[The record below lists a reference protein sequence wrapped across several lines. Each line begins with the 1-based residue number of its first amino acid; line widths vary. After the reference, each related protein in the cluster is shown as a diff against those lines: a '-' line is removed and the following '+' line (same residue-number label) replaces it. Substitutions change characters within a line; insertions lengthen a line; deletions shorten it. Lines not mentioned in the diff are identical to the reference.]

1 MVIRTNTQNDE
12 CPHTSLAMSQEPRW
26 PAVMAFVAVG
36 LLSLAHPP
44 ALTAGPR
51 WLVVG
56 SIGIL
61 LIPAIIAHTS
71 GRHVFAHVLL
81 TVANALV
88 TVTMLVSVVLLIG
101 ALPAHKIE
109 PPVLLRSA
117 ASLWV
122 TNVIVFALW
131 YWRLDGGGPQ
141 ARDRREVHREGAF
154 SFPQMHLD
162 VPDRASWR
170 PGFVDY
176 LFLAFNTSTALS
188 PADTEVLTRWAKM
201 MMMAQ
206 AVISLTIIVILAAR
220 AVNIL

>member
-1 MVIRTNTQNDE
+1 MMNVN
-12 CPHTSLAMSQEPRW
+12 QEPRW
-26 PAVMAFVAVG
+26 PAVTAFVAVG

-61 LIPAIIAHTS
+61 LIPAIIAHRAGQHS
-71 GRHVFAHVLL
+71 FAHFMLMI
-81 TVANALV
+81 ANVLV
-88 TVTMLVSVVLLIG
+88 TITMLVSVGLLIG
-101 ALPAHKIE
+101 ALAAHKIE

-117 ASLWV
+117 ALLWL

-131 YWRLDGGGPQ
+131 YWRLDAGGPH
-141 ARDRREVHREGAF
+141 ARDDRIEHRDGAF

-162 VPDRASWR
+162 VPGHMSWR

-176 LFLAFNTSTALS
+176 LFLAFNTSSALS
-188 PADTEVLTRWAKM
+188 PADTEVLARWAKL

-206 AVISLTIIVILAAR
+206 SCISLTIIVILAAR

>member
-1 MVIRTNTQNDE
+1 
-12 CPHTSLAMSQEPRW
+12 MSNVTQEPRW
-26 PAVMAFVAVG
+26 PAVTAFVAVG

-61 LIPAIIAHTS
+61 LIPAMIAHRAGQHS
-71 GRHVFAHVLL
+71 FAHVLL
-81 TVANALV
+81 TVANTLV
-88 TVTMLVSVVLLIG
+88 TVTMLVSAGLLI
-101 ALPAHKIE
+101 ASLPAHKIE

-117 ASLWV
+117 AALWA

-131 YWRLDGGGPQ
+131 YWRLDAGGPH
-141 ARDRREVHREGAF
+141 ARDGRIDHRDGAF

-162 VPDRASWR
+162 VPGHSSWR

-188 PADTEVLTRWAKM
+188 PADTEVLARWAKM

-206 AVISLTIIVILAAR
+206 SAISLTIIVILAAR

>member
-1 MVIRTNTQNDE
+1 MMNVT
-12 CPHTSLAMSQEPRW
+12 QEPRW
-26 PAVMAFVAVG
+26 PALTAFVAVG

-61 LIPAIIAHTS
+61 LIPAIIAHRT
-71 GRHVFAHVLL
+71 GQHRFAHLL
-81 TVANALV
+81 LVVANVLV
-88 TVTMLVSVVLLIG
+88 TTTMLVSVGLLIG
-101 ALPAHKIE
+101 SLPKHQIE

-117 ASLWV
+117 AALWA

-131 YWRLDGGGPQ
+131 YWRLDAGGP
-141 ARDRREVHREGAF
+141 AERDRRVDHRQGAF
-154 SFPQMHLD
+154 SFPQMHLE
-162 VPDRASWR
+162 VPGHAGWR

-188 PADTEVLTRWAKM
+188 PADTEVLTRWAKL

-206 AVISLTIIVILAAR
+206 SCISLTIIVILAAR

>member
-1 MVIRTNTQNDE
+1 MN
-12 CPHTSLAMSQEPRW
+12 QEPRW
-26 PAVMAFVAVG
+26 PAVTAFVAVG

-44 ALTAGPR
+44 TLTPGPR

-61 LIPAIIAHTS
+61 LIPAMIAHRT
-71 GRHVFAHVLL
+71 GQKVFAHVLL
-81 TVANALV
+81 TIANALV
-88 TVTMLVSVVLLIG
+88 TVTMLVSVGLLIA
-101 ALPAHKIE
+101 ALPRHEIE

-117 ASLWV
+117 AALWA

-131 YWRLDGGGPQ
+131 YWRLDGGGPHV
-141 ARDRREVHREGAF
+141 RDLREAHREGAF
-154 SFPQMHLD
+154 SFPQMRFD
-162 VPDRASWR
+162 TPTSWR

-188 PADTEVLTRWAKM
+188 PADTEVLTRWAKL

-206 AVISLTIIVILAAR
+206 SSISLTIIVILAAR